1 MSLKS
6 YELKET
12 ATQLLA
18 AMLSNPHIYP
28 QVSDEGGYGQMEQ
41 QLILTAVE
49 MAESLI
55 QHIENAHPL
64 TDAGEAGE
72 QGKKTQA

>member
-1 MSLKS
+1 MSLQI

-18 AMLSNPHIYP
+18 AMLSNPHLYP
-28 QVSDEGGYGQMEQ
+28 QVSDEGGYGQIEQ
-41 QLILTAVE
+41 QLIIASVE

-55 QHIENAHPL
+55 KHIENAHPQ
-64 TDAGEAGE
+64 GETE
-72 QGKKTQA
+72 MNSPKE

>member
-1 MSLKS
+1 MNLKI

-18 AMLSNPHIYP
+18 AMLSNPHIYA

-41 QLILTAVE
+41 QLIITAVE

-55 QHIENAHPL
+55 QHIEHAHPL
-64 TDAGEAGE
+64 VGSGESE
-72 QGKKTQA
+72 EHENKT